1 VARPPTDHTRISSPN
16 FGSNRPAKSRSSLPH
31 LCLTSRDFV
40 PWRFLDAGQWSVRSA
55 GVQKPAQKRSLR
67 GYFLDVGQRRFRGGR
82 RRGAPSQLTT
92 NEKLDRANFAQVQAN
107 SSNVRSISRTI
118 LLTVDGSARSLEQ
131 ERQPSV
137 RRRLVGTFARTVR
150 SRPQDR
156 LRTGLTRR
164 GRASVGSGQRSMAGR
179 FCQIARD
186 HRCTVH
192 SPNTH

>member
-1 VARPPTDHTRISSPN
+1 VARPPTDHRRISSPN

-40 PWRFLDAGQWSVRSA
+40 PWRFLDAGFWTVRRFFVA

-67 GYFLDVGQRRFRGGR
+67 GYFLDVGQHPFRAGR
-82 RRGAPSQLTT
+82 RREAPSQLAT

-118 LLTVDGSARSLEQ
+118 LLTVDGSPRSLEQ

-137 RRRLVGTFARTVR
+137 RRRLVGIFVRTVR
-150 SRPQDR
+150 SRAQDR
-156 LRTGLTRR
+156 LRTGLTRGAR
-164 GRASVGSGQRSMAGR
+164 VSGGRAGR

-186 HRCTVH
+186 HRCN
-192 SPNTH
+192 SLPNTH